1 MRLIGMLDSP
11 FVRRIA
17 VCLEHL
23 QVRFQHQ
30 PVSVFSNFEQFRSIN
45 PVVKAP
51 TLVCDDG
58 TVLMD
63 SSLILQYAEA
73 NLAADA
79 RCGIRI
85 PHSWRTNSVRWAWQW
100 WPAKRARSMIYERN
114 LRPPEARF
122 APWMDRVKGQFLA
135 AYAALEQELR
145 AHPAIFERDDRH
157 ASIFAAIA
165 WQFSYSM
172 LANELPASNYPGL
185 VRLSERME
193 RSAQFR
199 KYPPDGPGVP
209 GSGVARRHDAAVI
222 LPATHRA

>member
-11 FVRRIA
+11 FVRRTA

-23 QVRFQHQ
+23 QVHFQHE
-30 PVSVFSNFEQFRSIN
+30 PVSVFSNFDQFRSIN
-45 PVVKAP
+45 PLVKAP

-63 SSLILQYAEA
+63 STLILQYAEA
-73 NLAADA
+73 RLA
-79 RCGIRI
+79 GG
-85 PHSWRTNSVRWAWQW
+85 
-100 WPAKRARSMIYERN
+100 RSLWNPDHGQLAHDYRGVGLAMVACEKSAQLIYEQN

-122 APWMDRVKGQFLA
+122 APWMKRVTGQLLA
-135 AYAALEQELR
+135 AYAALEQELN
-145 AHPAIFERDDRH
+145 AHPRIYERDDRH

-172 LANELPASNYPGL
+172 LASILPAGNYPAL
-185 VRLSERME
+185 VQHSDRLE

-199 KYPPDGPGVP
+199 KYPPVGPGVP
-209 GSGVARRHDAAVI
+209 GPGRDTNAGA
-222 LPATHRA
+222 

>member
-1 MRLIGMLDSP
+1 MLDSP
-11 FVRRIA
+11 FVRRTA

-23 QVRFQHQ
+23 QVPFQHE

-73 NLAADA
+73 NLADG
-79 RCGIRI
+79 RSLWNPNPGQRV
-85 PHSWRTNSVRWAWQW
+85 HEF
-100 WPAKRARSMIYERN
+100 RAVGLAMVACEKSAQHIYEQN

-135 AYAALEQELR
+135 AYAALENELH
-145 AHPAIFERDDRH
+145 AHPAIFERDGH
-157 ASIFAAIA
+157 ASIFAAVA

-172 LANELPASNYPGL
+172 LARELPAANYAAL
-185 VRLSERME
+185 VQHSGRME
-193 RSAQFR
+193 RSAQFL

-209 GSGVARRHDAAVI
+209 GPGASNS
-222 LPATHRA
+222 T